1 MAHLADQITLDQH
14 LGFEQHVHGWLP
26 PLSTMISTMARAS
39 KTIAYGLSGAEI
51 TGMIG
56 MAGHENTSGDNVQM
70 LDMFAQETIEKF
82 ASASGLVR
90 CMASEEVGGII
101 PVQKGYKAG
110 MYALVFDPLDGSS
123 NIDANITIGTI
134 WGIRH
139 AGGGDDSSVE
149 NVLQKSSGLQAAGYT
164 MYGARTQ
171 FVYTAGHG
179 VHIFTL
185 DPISGEFVLT
195 RRNVKMPTRGK
206 VYSTNEGNTKNWS
219 EGVKKY
225 VQHLKD
231 TDHVGRCS
239 GAMIADFHRILLGG
253 GIFFYP
259 NPKLRLLYEAGPIS
273 FLAAEAG
280 GMATDGVNNISNIM
294 PANIHHK
301 TPLIFGSREDVQ
313 EYLEI
318 TALQK

>member
-1 MAHLADQITLDQH
+1 
-14 LGFEQHVHGWLP
+14 
-26 PLSTMISTMARAS
+26 MISTMARAS
-39 KTIAYGLSGAEI
+39 KTIAYGISGAEV

-56 MAGHENTSGDNVQM
+56 TAGHDNSSGDHVQM

-90 CMASEEVGGII
+90 CMASEEADGII
-101 PVQKGYKAG
+101 PIQKGYKTG
-110 MYALVFDPLDGSS
+110 MYSLVYDPLDGSS

-134 WGIRH
+134 WGVRL
-139 AGGGDDSSVE
+139 ATGTDDALE

-185 DPISGEFVLT
+185 DPVSGEFVLT
-195 RRNVKMPTRGK
+195 RRNVKMPGRGK
-206 VYSTNEGNTKNWS
+206 VYSTNEGNTNSWS

-225 VQHLKD
+225 VQYLKD
-231 TDHVGRCS
+231 TNHVGRCS

-273 FLAAEAG
+273 FLADQAG
-280 GMATDGVNNISNIM
+280 GMATDGVNNISDIM
-294 PANIHHK
+294 PTEIHHK
-301 TPLIFGSREDVQ
+301 TPLIFGSPGDVKD
-313 EYLEI
+313 YLSI
-318 TALQK
+318 TAPQK